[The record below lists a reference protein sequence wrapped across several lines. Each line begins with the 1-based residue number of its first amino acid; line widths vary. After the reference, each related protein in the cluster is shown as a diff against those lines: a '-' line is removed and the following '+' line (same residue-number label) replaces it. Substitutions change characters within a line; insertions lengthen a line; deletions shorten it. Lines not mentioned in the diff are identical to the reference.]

1 MEFDLALKDGE
12 IWLNEEC
19 RDQGVWANYC
29 WARSGLQ
36 TALVHL
42 QNREWAVHV

>member
-19 RDQGVWANYC
+19 KDEGGLANYC
-29 WARSGLQ
+29 WDKSGLQ

-42 QNREWAVHV
+42 QNQEWVAHF